1 MEGRRRA
8 PIDPLDPR
16 QRLVSDVVLYATD
29 TMADWEYGHLL
40 GGLALADRLD
50 PGRFRAVTAGS
61 GNGDPVR
68 TVGGLAVRP
77 STTLAALDP
86 ERIALLVL
94 PGARTWGRGHQG
106 VLGLARQLL
115 AVGTPVA
122 AIGEATLGLAR
133 TGVLNDRAHTGRAVG
148 SMAAATAYAGADH
161 WTGAQAVEDRDVITS
176 PGSSP
181 VSFAR
186 AVFARLHLFPPVVL
200 EAWYGLHT
208 TGEQSF
214 ADRLTAF
221 EQQRST

>member
-8 PIDPLDPR
+8 LLAPLDPW
-16 QRLVSDVVLYATD
+16 QRPVSDVVLYVTD
-29 TMADWEYGHLL
+29 TMSDWECGHLL
-40 GGLALADRLD
+40 GGLALAERLG
-50 PGRFRAVTAGS
+50 PGRFRVVTAGP
-61 GNGDPVR
+61 GAGDRVR
-68 TVGGLAVRP
+68 TVGGLTVQP
-77 STTLAALDP
+77 STTLAELDR

-106 VLGLARQLL
+106 VLGLAQQLL
-115 AVGTPVA
+115 ADGTPVA

-133 TGVLNDRAHTGRAVG
+133 AGVLNDRAHTGNSVG
-148 SMAAATAYAGADH
+148 SLTAAAAYAGAGH
-161 WTGAQAVEDRDVITS
+161 WTGGHAVEDRDVITA

-186 AVFARLHLFPPVVL
+186 AVFARLHLFPQVVL

-214 ADRLTAF
+214 AEQLVAF